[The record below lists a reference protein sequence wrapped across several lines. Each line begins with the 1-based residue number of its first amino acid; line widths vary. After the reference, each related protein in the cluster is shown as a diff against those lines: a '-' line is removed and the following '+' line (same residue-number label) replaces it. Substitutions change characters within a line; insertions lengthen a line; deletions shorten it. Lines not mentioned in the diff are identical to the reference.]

1 MHKIDFNTM
10 LRLDMSDER
19 LWRGDKHISLTP
31 KTFAILSYL
40 ASRPNQLVTKHELLE
55 AVWPNT
61 YVVEDV
67 IKHYIAELRRLLGDS
82 AGKPRFI
89 ENVRG
94 RGYRFIGYIK
104 IEKTID
110 SSNIQPIISVSSDP
124 AKEPVAH
131 KISPL
136 KGIPIAVLPFANLS
150 GDPRQKYFADGIT
163 ADVIT
168 DLSRFNELRVVTVSP
183 VIDPWKQSSSVT
195 DLAKAFNVEYFLN
208 GGVRRDRD
216 QLRVTVQLID
226 AIEGYYLWTE
236 AYDCKLTVGNII
248 DIQVDIAQKIVVA
261 VANPGSGVISLARQQ
276 KVASKGTDSLEVYES
291 IFQAHQY
298 ILMYTQKAHK
308 TARDSLE
315 RALEIDSN
323 HANGWAW
330 LSHMYDDEAINQLN
344 PLPGSWERAYDAAS
358 KALKLDPLNQKAN
371 WQRTCHLF
379 LEGKHSEVL
388 TQAEKTVD
396 LNPNNATVIGDIAI
410 WVVAAGHW
418 ERGFEMATRATELNP
433 MSGIPYFP
441 IFRYHYHQGDY
452 EKALDAA
459 IKVNFPEMP
468 DYWQHLAAAYGKLG
482 RTTEARTAAAKLLE
496 FRPDFTEHAYEH
508 SRQLSNSD
516 EYIEDFIDGARKAGL
531 DIPPEKGL

>member
-1 MHKIDFNTM
+1 MNKIDFDIIP
-10 LRLDMSDER
+10 RLDMSDER
-19 LWRGDKHISLTP
+19 LWRGDKQISLTP

-55 AVWPNT
+55 AVWPTT

-82 AGKPRFI
+82 ASEPRFI

-124 AKEPVAH
+124 AKEPEVH
-131 KISPL
+131 EISPL

-195 DLAKAFNVEYFLN
+195 DLVKVLNVEYFLN

-261 VANPGSGVISLARQQ
+261 VANPGSGVLSLDRQRSAMRKGKSCLGVYDSIFRAHQQVLLCTQAAHKIARN
-276 KVASKGTDSLEVYES
+276 SLEHAV
-291 IFQAHQY
+291 
-298 ILMYTQKAHK
+298 
-308 TARDSLE
+308 
-315 RALEIDSN
+315 EIDSDC
-323 HANGWAW
+323 ADSWAW
-330 LSHMYDDEAINQLN
+330 LSYIYGDEGMNLYN
-344 PLPGSWERAYDAAS
+344 PLPEPWERAHDAVS
-358 KALKLDPLNQKAN
+358 KALKIDPLNQMAN
-371 WQRTCHLF
+371 LQRTTHLC
-379 LEGKHSEVL
+379 LERRDREVL
-388 TQAEKTVD
+388 EQAEKTVAI
-396 LNPNNATVIGDIAI
+396 NPNNAAILGDIAI
-410 WVVAAGHW
+410 WVMSSGYW
-418 ERGFEMATRATELNP
+418 EQGFELATKAAQLNP
-433 MSGIPYFP
+433 EGGVSYFS
-441 IFRYHYHQGDY
+441 ICRYHYYRGDY
-452 EKALDAA
+452 EKALDTA

-496 FRPDFTEHAYEH
+496 LRPDFIEHAYEH
-508 SRQLSNSD
+508 SRQFSNSD
-516 EYIEDFIDGARKAGL
+516 EYIEDFIDGVRKAGL
-531 DIPPEKGL
+531 DIPPEK